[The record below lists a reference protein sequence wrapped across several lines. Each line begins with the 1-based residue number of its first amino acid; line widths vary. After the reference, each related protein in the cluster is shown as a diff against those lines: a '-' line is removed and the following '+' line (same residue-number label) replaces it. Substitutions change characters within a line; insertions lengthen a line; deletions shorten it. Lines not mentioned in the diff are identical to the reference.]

1 MKRGARGL
9 AFALGSALAFAL
21 MGWCVRLAGDHVPP
35 PEVAFGRGL
44 IGCVVLLPLV
54 GRRVTVLFTRRS
66 LWLWVRSIA
75 GAAAVLS
82 FFWTVHE
89 SSVASSRALTDLAP
103 AFVVLL
109 AWLCRTEPPRLTLCL
124 VILAMTGSA
133 VLLNLDAS
141 SGVSSLVLGV
151 GLFGAFC
158 ASIAY
163 HALRQAAQTFS
174 SRLVVFGLALAMTL
188 AAPLAPSEPWVIPD
202 TRGMALIVGVG
213 GLGIL
218 GQIWMTR
225 AYVELSAAVASALG
239 TTALLWSVLIDVVFQ
254 GRTLTVGAAIAYAV
268 IAAGAAS
275 IHWIERSGSSA
286 YPARTKRT
294 VGASA

>member
-1 MKRGARGL
+1 MKSGARGF

-21 MGWCVRLAGDHVPP
+21 MGWCVRLAGDRMPP
-35 PEVAFGRGL
+35 PEVAFARGL
-44 IGCVVLLPLV
+44 VGCAVLMPLV
-54 GRRVTVLFTRRS
+54 GRRVSVLFARRAV
-66 LWLWVRSIA
+66 WLWVRSVA

-89 SSVASSRALTDLAP
+89 SSIASSRALTDLAP

-109 AWLCRTEPPRLTLCL
+109 AWLTRMEAPRLGLAAI
-124 VILAMTGSA
+124 ILAMTAAA
-133 VLLNLDAS
+133 VSLNLDATA
-141 SGVSSLVLGV
+141 GVSSAVLGV
-151 GLFGAFC
+151 GLFGALC

-163 HALRQAAQTFS
+163 HALRQAAQAFS
-174 SRLVVFGLALAMTL
+174 SRLVVFGLAAAMTL
-188 AAPLAPSEPWVIPD
+188 AAPLVPSAPWVVPD
-202 TRGMALIVGVG
+202 ARGLGLVIGVG

-225 AYVELSAAVASALG
+225 AYVDLSASVASALG
-239 TTALLWSVLIDVVFQ
+239 TTALLWSVLIDVLFQ
-254 GRTLTVGAAIAYAV
+254 GQPLTPHAAFAYAV
-268 IAAGAAS
+268 IAVGAAS
-275 IHWIERSGSSA
+275 IQWVERRSRSS

>member
-1 MKRGARGL
+1 MKHGARGL

-54 GRRVTVLFTRRS
+54 GRRAAVLFTRRS

-89 SSVASSRALTDLAP
+89 SSIASSRALTDLAP

-109 AWLCRTEPPRLTLCL
+109 AWLTRTEPPRLRLCL
-124 VILAMTGSA
+124 VILAMTGAA
-133 VLLNLDAS
+133 VLLNLDRA
-141 SGVSSLVLGV
+141 SGVSGVVLGV
-151 GLFGAFC
+151 GLFGALC

-163 HALRQAAQTFS
+163 HALRQAAQLFS

-188 AAPLAPSEPWVIPD
+188 AAPLVPSASWVVPD
-202 TRGMALIVGVG
+202 SRGIALIVGVG

-225 AYVELSAAVASALG
+225 AYVDLSAPVASALG

-254 GRTLTVGAAIAYAV
+254 QRTLTVVAGIAYAV

-275 IHWIERSGSSA
+275 IHWIERRGAGA
-286 YPARTKRT
+286 YPARTQRT

>member
-1 MKRGARGL
+1 MRHGARGF

-21 MGWCVRLAGDHVPP
+21 MGWCVRLAGDHMPP

-44 IGCVVLLPLV
+44 VGCVVLLPLV
-54 GRRVTVLFTRRS
+54 GRRALVLVTRRS
-66 LWLWVRSIA
+66 LWLWVRSVA

-89 SSVASSRALTDLAP
+89 SSIASSRALTDLAP

-109 AWLCRTEPPRLTLCL
+109 AWLTRTEPPRLRLCG
-124 VILAMTGSA
+124 VILAMTAAA
-133 VLLNLDAS
+133 VLLNLDES
-141 SGVSSLVLGV
+141 SGVSGLVLGV
-151 GLFGAFC
+151 GLFGALC

-163 HALRQAAQTFS
+163 HALRQAAQLFS
-174 SRLVVFGLALAMTL
+174 SRLVVLGLAIAMTV
-188 AAPLAPSEPWVIPD
+188 AAPFAPSSRWVVPD
-202 TRGMALIVGVG
+202 ARGFALLIAVG

-225 AYVELSAAVASALG
+225 AYVDLSAAVASALG

-254 GRTLTVGAAIAYAV
+254 GRPVTLQAGIAYAV
-268 IAAGAAS
+268 IAVGAAS
-275 IHWIERSGSSA
+275 IQWIERRPSDA